1 MPIFEY
7 ECPSC
12 GFVNEA
18 LVSSAD
24 VKPPA
29 CPQCGHK
36 KTVKK
41 FSTFAAQV
49 KTPAAAPA
57 KCHSCPN
64 AGGCPNFNG

>member
-29 CPQCGHK
+29 CTIIRGVSMP
-36 KTVKK
+36 
-41 FSTFAAQV
+41 
-49 KTPAAAPA
+49 PADRLVPT
-57 KCHSCPN
+57 
-64 AGGCPNFNG
+64 GRQ